1 MVEEYN
7 RVFMEPMLDAQEVIG
22 IVKQLKKKDYFYTC
36 NIEPFCSHCDK
47 EVCRTKKYGVGGDS
61 ESKAQVGGLTVILSQ
76 PPYYFMD
83 VNGKRVELNVDE
95 LHNQAQWQKACLTQI
110 NFMPSRMK
118 EQDWTAM
125 VNGMLKQATYIE
137 VDRELT
143 MTGRFEDLL
152 QSYCNGSAQAYDPEE
167 LHTGKP
173 YHDNGL
179 VKFRIEGLVN
189 FLQNRKHP
197 WSENRAKLQEEI
209 KRLNGQQSF
218 NGTQRYKKADGS
230 WGSLRVWWVPE
241 MKEEEIELPVEEI
254 NNDIP
259 F

>member
-1 MVEEYN
+1 
-7 RVFMEPMLDAQEVIG
+7 
-22 IVKQLKKKDYFYTC
+22 
-36 NIEPFCSHCDK
+36 
-47 EVCRTKKYGVGGDS
+47 VGGDS

-83 VNGKRVELNVDE
+83 VNGKRVELTVDE

-118 EQDWTAM
+118 EQDWTAV

-143 MTGRFEDLL
+143 LTGRFDDLL
-152 QSYCNGSAQAYDPEE
+152 RAYCNGSAQAYEPEE
-167 LHTGKP
+167 MITGKP
-173 YHDNGL
+173 YQDEGK
-179 VKFRIEGLVN
+179 VKFKVEGLVN
-189 FLQNRKHP
+189 FLKNRNHP
-197 WSENRAKLQEEI
+197 WADNRAKLQEEL
-209 KRLNGQQSF
+209 KRVNGGEKV
-218 NGTQRYKKADGS
+218 NGEHRYKKSDGS
-230 WGSLRVWWVPE
+230 WGKVRVWWVPE

>member
-1 MVEEYN
+1 
-7 RVFMEPMLDAQEVIG
+7 
-22 IVKQLKKKDYFYTC
+22 
-36 NIEPFCSHCDK
+36 
-47 EVCRTKKYGVGGDS
+47 VGGDS

-83 VNGKRVELNVDE
+83 VNGKRVELTVDE

-125 VNGMLKQATYIE
+125 LNGMLKQATYIE

-143 MTGRFEDLL
+143 LTGRFEDLL

-167 LHTGKP
+167 LQTGKP
-173 YHDNGL
+173 YHDKVL
-179 VKFRIEGLVN
+179 VKFKIEGLVN
-189 FLQNRKHP
+189 FLKNRNHP
-197 WSENRAKLQEEI
+197 WADNRAKLQEEI
-209 KRLNGQQSF
+209 KRVNGDENV
-218 NGTQRYKKADGS
+218 NGEHRYKRSDGS
-230 WGSLRVWWVPE
+230 WGKVRVWWVPE
-241 MKEEEIELPVEEI
+241 MKEEDIDLPVKEI
-254 NNDIP
+254 SNDIP